1 MEMSNSLASVHVASA
16 GVPTRSVAS
25 VNQQSRPIAFGRY
38 VGFAFGA
45 GTQALFLVTVVY
57 LFLFLRYGGTGAHAH
72 WIVIDSLL
80 AIGFCVPHSILL
92 APPVQRHIKRWMPGG
107 LLGCLHCCVT
117 CITLLVI
124 FHFWGRS
131 EIAIWRF
138 TGVMNWAMLAGFYG
152 SWLALFYSLY
162 LTGMGYQ
169 TGLTQWWYWLIQQKP
184 PVREFVKRGAF
195 KYMRHPVYMSFLGL
209 IWFTPD
215 MTLDHAILTS
225 IWTVYIYAGSY
236 FKDRRLLKFIGAPYL
251 AYGKEVT
258 GLPFIG
264 FGSLHKFR

>member
-1 MEMSNSLASVHVASA
+1 MSNSLASA
-16 GVPTRSVAS
+16 GVAPARSAS
-25 VNQQSRPIAFGRY
+25 SRVGHDSRSIALGRWAGVAFG
-38 VGFAFGA
+38 V

-57 LFLFLRYGGTGAHAH
+57 LFLFLRYGGSAPHAH
-72 WIVIDSLL
+72 WILVDSVL
-80 AIGFCVPHSILL
+80 AIGFCIPHSILL
-92 APPVQRHIKRWMPGG
+92 APPTQRIIKRWMPGG

-117 CITLLVI
+117 CITLLLT

-138 TGVMNWAMLAGFYG
+138 TGWMNLVMLTGFYG

-169 TGLTQWWYWLIQQKP
+169 TGVTQWWYWLIQQKP

-209 IWFTPD
+209 IWFTPE
-215 MTLDHAILTS
+215 MTMDHAILTG

-236 FKDRRLLKFIGAPYL
+236 FKDRRLLKFIGNPYL
-251 AYGKEVT
+251 EYGREVS

-264 FGSLHKFR
+264 VGSLRRFR